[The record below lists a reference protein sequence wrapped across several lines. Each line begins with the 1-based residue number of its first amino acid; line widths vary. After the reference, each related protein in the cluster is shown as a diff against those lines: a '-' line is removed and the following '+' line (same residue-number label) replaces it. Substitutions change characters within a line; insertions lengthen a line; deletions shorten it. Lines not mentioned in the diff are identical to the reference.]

1 MYFYLNSYLNNAIL
15 LCLLQI
21 IKRYGYA
28 HVMPKEVRSFV
39 PTQKQKKAQNL
50 SAPKFA
56 SGRGSRNR
64 THNQRFWRPLLYQL
78 SYTPK

>member
-1 MYFYLNSYLNNAIL
+1 MYFYLNSYLNNVISFR
-15 LCLLQI
+15 LQQI
-21 IKRYGYA
+21 RKRYGYA
-28 HVMPKEVRSFV
+28 QRGAVFYAHTK
-39 PTQKQKKAQNL
+39 TKKAQNQ